1 MTGEIEE
8 HVLEVRLLPRYR
20 LREAAPKQLRDQ
32 RVRWIQCDDPSGVHD
47 PHAIAEDLCLVQ
59 VVRREENGRAAL
71 SDVTDEIPEVPA
83 RLRVK
88 AGRRLVEE
96 EHLRLVHHRD
106 RDRETLPL
114 PTRELLRLLPCP
126 ILEPDRAQERHR
138 IDPAAV
144 EQREQVDDLPREEV
158 LGERAL
164 LELHADPLLHAGG
177 LLPDI
182 DTGDERGAAV
192 RLAQPFEDLDRRGL
206 PRPVRTE
213 EREDLALLH
222 VEAHA
227 VDRLDPTVALAQLA
241 NGDDRRHTSTIT
253 ATPRT
258 RAVSCAASGPD
269 GGCSTASGDH
279 GLTNGARQRAVIT
292 V

>member
-96 EHLRLVHHRD
+96 EHLRLVH
-106 RDRETLPL
+106 
-114 PTRELLRLLPCP
+114 
-126 ILEPDRAQERHR
+126 
-138 IDPAAV
+138 
-144 EQREQVDDLPREEV
+144 PREEV

-253 ATPRT
+253 ATPWT
-258 RAVSCAASGPD
+258 RAVSCAASGPETMLD
-269 GGCSTASGDH
+269 CERRSRPDE
-279 GLTNGARQRAVIT
+279 
-292 V
+292 